1 MKAFLSIVIFAL
13 GAATLAQVPQAP
25 RAATRT
31 LRSHLGFSYGI
42 PTDWDVVDYSA
53 EAKEEARQNAATE
66 ADKKGLGCAV
76 MGLQA
81 KHGAPTSMIVE
92 VALPF
97 DCFGQ
102 VMQAGDL
109 PQFAAGASAAL
120 QQNFDVGEPVL
131 GTYTRGT
138 HSFWIE
144 RATATL
150 KGQPGAAYSIEI
162 ACTVGKK
169 AAVCWMTMAADNAA
183 LAVFERGMVS
193 VDGDTPEA
201 LVPETAFDKKPS

>member
-1 MKAFLSIVIFAL
+1 MKASLSIVVFAL
-13 GAATLAQVPQAP
+13 GAAALAQVPQA
-25 RAATRT
+25 ATHTFRN
-31 LRSHLGFSYGI
+31 HLGFSYAI

-81 KHGAPTSMIVE
+81 KHGAPASMIVE

-109 PQFAAGASAAL
+109 PQFAIGASAGL

-144 RATATL
+144 RASATL
-150 KGQPGAAYSIEI
+150 KGQAAVAYSIEI

-169 AAVCWMTMAADNAA
+169 AAVCWMTMATDNAA
-183 LAVFERGMVS
+183 LAEFERGMVS
-193 VDGDTPEA
+193 VDGDTPEV

>member
-1 MKAFLSIVIFAL
+1 MKAIPLGLLLVLA
-13 GAATLAQVPQAP
+13 GAALAQAPQT
-25 RAATRT
+25 ATRT
-31 LRSHLGFSYGI
+31 FRSHFGFSYAI

-53 EAKEEARQNAATE
+53 AAKEEARESAPDE
-66 ADKKGLGCAV
+66 EDKKGLECTV

-81 KHGAPTSMIVE
+81 KHGAPASMIVE

-102 VMQAGDL
+102 VMQASDL
-109 PQFAAGASAAL
+109 PGFAAGASAAL
-120 QQNFDVGEPVL
+120 QQNFDVAQPMY

-144 RATATL
+144 RANATL
-150 KGQPGAAYSIEI
+150 KQQPAMAYTIEI
-162 ACTVGKK
+162 ACTIGKK
-169 AAVCWMTMAADNAA
+169 AAVCWMNMAADNSA

-193 VDGDTPEA
+193 VDGDAPEA
-201 LVPETAFDKKPS
+201 LVPENAFDKKPS